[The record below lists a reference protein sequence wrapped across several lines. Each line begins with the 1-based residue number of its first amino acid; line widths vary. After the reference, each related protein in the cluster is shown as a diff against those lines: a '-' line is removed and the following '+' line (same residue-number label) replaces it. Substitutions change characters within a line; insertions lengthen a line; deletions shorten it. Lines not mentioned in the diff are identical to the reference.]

1 MSKPVK
7 GKQETGRPQVLR
19 GTLFSLL
26 QELVYEILGDV
37 EPVIVVGE
45 PVAAAAAAADAV
57 VREASSAWCAPVLVP
72 V

>member
-1 MSKPVK
+1 MK
-7 GKQETGRPQVLR
+7 GKQETGRPQILR

-37 EPVIVVGE
+37 EPVTVVGE
-45 PVAAAAAAADAV
+45 SVAAAVDAV
-57 VREASSAWCAPVLVP
+57 VREASSAWFAPVLVP